1 MTRPFRIS
9 GPWMP
14 LSETESEPGVPFS
27 DRGYGTPQEPGNLGK
42 RRLFPIVIAL
52 PVLENHRLGLE
63 RSEKI
68 RPVLFAW
75 ASWHHRRAHGW
86 NYVQEVPS
94 HARFSE
100 TPFRNVVL
108 QSLSSARLRAG
119 SSAICD
125 ECFSYFFVLRGWRC
139 TLTWLCSIWCT
150 GKHHFAQE
158 SPATTLWRTTLADAT
173 CITILHFEVYRISNW
188 EVLLS

>member
-63 RSEKI
+63 RREDKTCSFC
-68 RPVLFAW
+68 L
-75 ASWHHRRAHGW
+75 S
-86 NYVQEVPS
+86 
-94 HARFSE
+94 
-100 TPFRNVVL
+100 VVTS
-108 QSLSSARLRAG
+108 QASARL
-119 SSAICD
+119 
-125 ECFSYFFVLRGWRC
+125 EL
-139 TLTWLCSIWCT
+139 CT
-150 GKHHFAQE
+150 GGAFAC
-158 SPATTLWRTTLADAT
+158 A
-173 CITILHFEVYRISNW
+173 IF
-188 EVLLS
+188 